1 MKATVSEP
9 ESWKR
14 IIDIEVPEQEINSAF
29 EKKLNDLKRNIKL
42 PGFRP
47 GKVPPAL
54 IKQRFGPS
62 IREEVI
68 EELIQKSFKD
78 ACDQN
83 NINPVS
89 QPKIHD
95 LKATEGEA
103 LSFSIETEVDPEI
116 EIKDYNKL
124 KIKTQPEEIKDSD
137 VEESLRNLRE
147 RLAEFKDAGRPA
159 QKGDYVKLE
168 YLKVIIDGQ
177 ERNDISFPKYP
188 VELGAQNRIED
199 FDEGIFGHSVDET
212 IDLKIKFPDDYADTQ
227 VAGKD
232 GEFQIKIL
240 SVQQKVLPEINEE
253 FLQKMGNFKS
263 ESDLREHIKQ
273 SLEQEALNRAK
284 EEAYNQAIDT
294 LIENNPFDVP
304 PTRIEQAID
313 FYYNQTMQYQIPNAP
328 APSRDEIAEKFRDV
342 ALRAVKRQRII
353 DFIADKEKIKP
364 TPEEV
369 DNEIRR
375 LAEMYN
381 HPFEQLKQQ
390 FRKNGTTLRIREDI
404 MERKTL
410 DYLIGE
416 YTPEKK
422 D

>member
-1 MKATVSEP
+1 
-9 ESWKR
+9 
-14 IIDIEVPEQEINSAF
+14 
-29 EKKLNDLKRNIKL
+29 
-42 PGFRP
+42 
-47 GKVPPAL
+47 
-54 IKQRFGPS
+54 
-62 IREEVI
+62 
-68 EELIQKSFKD
+68 
-78 ACDQN
+78 
-83 NINPVS
+83 
-89 QPKIHD
+89 
-95 LKATEGEA
+95 
-103 LSFSIETEVDPEI
+103 
-116 EIKDYNKL
+116 
-124 KIKTQPEEIKDSD
+124 
-137 VEESLRNLRE
+137 
-147 RLAEFKDAGRPA
+147 
-159 QKGDYVKLE
+159 
-168 YLKVIIDGQ
+168 
-177 ERNDISFPKYP
+177 
-188 VELGAQNRIED
+188 
-199 FDEGIFGHSVDET
+199 
-212 IDLKIKFPDDYADTQ
+212 
-227 VAGKD
+227 
-232 GEFQIKIL
+232 
-240 SVQQKVLPEINEE
+240 
-253 FLQKMGNFKS
+253 MGNFKS